1 MRITTFEGIVDNGQ
15 IKLIG
20 NVRLPNNAKVYVIVP
35 DMKFAE
41 IHSPSLLHPEQA
53 ADFKLEIIEEK
64 SDAGL

>member
-1 MRITTFEGIVDNGQ
+1 MRINTFEGIVDNGQ
-15 IKLIG
+15 IKLID

-53 ADFKLEIIEEK
+53 ADFKLQIIEEK
-64 SDAGL
+64 SDASL

>member
-1 MRITTFEGIVDNGQ
+1 MRITTFEGFVDKGQ

-20 NVRLPNNAKVYVIVP
+20 NVHLPENAKVYVIVP

-64 SDAGL
+64 SDASL

>member
-1 MRITTFEGIVDNGQ
+1 MRINTFEGIVDNGQ

-20 NVRLPNNAKVYVIVP
+20 NVNLPNNAKVYIIVP

-41 IHSPSLLHPEQA
+41 IHSPSLLHPEEA

-64 SDAGL
+64 SDAKL